1 MLSNAAR
8 ATGYVVGQVA
18 PLIQDLDGDHLADIR
33 IPEDARVTFRPAMGY
48 VVVDGVI
55 ATLAPVTAT
64 LDAQGFLYDP
74 LRGGPGVW
82 LPVGVWLVELPGR
95 LGIPRPLIEVTTEHT
110 EATPYQ
116 LGSAIPALQL
126 DQPRP
131 ALEVPVDAVE
141 GEVLTWGP
149 DGLDWSSPGA
159 TGYVELREQ
168 TVAPGI
174 QADRGRLFVRDNG
187 AGKSQLV
194 VQLGVGT
201 AQILATEP

>member
-149 DGLDWSSPGA
+149 DGLDWLPVA
-159 TGYVELREQ
+159 TITTSIV
-168 TVAPGI
+168 
-174 QADRGRLFVRDNG
+174 DNG
-187 AGKSQLV
+187 DGTLDLSGSLV
-194 VQLGVGT
+194 TDNLDGT
-201 AQILATEP
+201 LTIGA